1 MYSRWTERLRGRHE
15 GGFTLIEVLVVVVII
30 GILAAIAIPN
40 YIGQEKD
47 ARDSA
52 AMAQLRSAATA
63 QQLYHA
69 RQDAFADTAAS
80 LEAFGFRQGG
90 QPVTVVTADAGT
102 YCMQAQ
108 GGDVAFKMTQD
119 SGRPVTGAC

>member
-1 MYSRWTERLRGRHE
+1 MYWCRTEGLRKRHE
-15 GGFTLIEVLVVVVII
+15 DGFTLIELLVVVVII

-40 YIGQEKD
+40 YIGQERE
-47 ARDSA
+47 ARDTA
-52 AMAQLRSAATA
+52 AMAQLRSAATS

-69 RQDAFADTAAS
+69 RQDAFAATATS

-90 QPVTVVTADAGT
+90 QLVTVVAAGAST

-108 GGDVAFKMTQD
+108 GGNGPFRMTQD
-119 SGRPVTGAC
+119 SGGPAPGAC